1 MAVSTFDLN
10 GGVVSHLSA
19 AARWPKQDK
28 RGYPA
33 MHGWPAPVL
42 IRMNAIDTSSM
53 NDDPGVPTMANTKD
67 EILTWLEGYGTTG
80 VDGLSKSELIDLVTD
95 LLDHP

>member
-33 MHGWPAPVL
+33 MHVWPAPVL
-42 IRMNAIDTSSM
+42 ILMNAIDTSSM
-53 NDDPGVPTMANTKD
+53 KPGGVPTMANTKD
-67 EILTWLEGYGTTG
+67 EILTWLEGHDMTG
-80 VDGLSKSELIDLVTD
+80 LDHFSKSDLLVLVTD
-95 LLDHP
+95 LLDNS